1 MRVGMFLRVIEDA
14 QMLLQISDDKGSFL
28 REWTVFANAN
38 DKSILSNR
46 FNMQLRVRQRKRY
59 ERDVNNSSKNL
70 LNQLWCIP
78 VSRADCHGR

>member
-14 QMLLQISDDKGSFL
+14 QMLLEISDDKGSLL

-46 FNMQLRVRQRKRY
+46 FNMQLRMRQRKRY
-59 ERDVNNSSKNL
+59 ER
-70 LNQLWCIP
+70 
-78 VSRADCHGR
+78 